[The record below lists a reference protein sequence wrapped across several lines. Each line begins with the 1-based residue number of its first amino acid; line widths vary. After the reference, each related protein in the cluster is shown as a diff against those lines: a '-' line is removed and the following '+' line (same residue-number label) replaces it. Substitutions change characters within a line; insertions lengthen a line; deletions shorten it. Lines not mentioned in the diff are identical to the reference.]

1 MTTQAPVTIYPSLKD
16 RVVLVTGGGSGIGE
30 AIVRRF
36 AVQGAK
42 IGFIDI
48 KQAESEA
55 LVRDLTSAGGTV
67 RFERADITDIAAL
80 RAAIVRLRTA
90 LGPITILV
98 NNAAHDERHKTEDV
112 TPEYWD
118 QRIAVNLKHKFF
130 AAQAVL
136 PDMKAARMGSIINFG
151 STSWMIGQGGMAAYT
166 AAKSAILGLTRSLA
180 RDFGTYNIRV
190 NAIAPGWIMTQRQID
205 LWLTPEGEKELL
217 QRQCLKR
224 KLVPEEIAKFT
235 VFLASD
241 EASACTNQQYVVDG
255 GWV

>member
-1 MTTQAPVTIYPSLKD
+1 MTTQTPVTIYPSLKD

-36 AVQGAK
+36 AVQGARV
-42 IGFIDI
+42 GFIDL

-55 LVRDLTSAGGTV
+55 LVRELGGTGAEV

-80 RAAIVRLRTA
+80 RAAIDRLRKA
-90 LGPITILV
+90 LGPITVLV

-130 AAQAVL
+130 AAQAVI
-136 PDMKAARMGSIINFG
+136 PDMKAAGGGSIINFG

-166 AAKSAILGLTRSLA
+166 AAKSGILGLTRSLA
-180 RDFGTYNIRV
+180 RDFGPFNIRV

-205 LWLTPEGEKELL
+205 LWLTPEGEKELM

-224 KLVPEEIAKFT
+224 KLVPDDVAKFA

-241 EASACTNQQYVVDG
+241 EAGACTNQQYIVDG